1 MTASPRAR
9 LRIGGPLPSWLARTV
24 LLAYVLAAVFAGF
37 GHSPGRFV
45 TAAAS
50 ERAQFALPD
59 GTVPTLCGDPDSPG
73 KADRSL
79 CDACRLSAA
88 PGLPPIAGL
97 GFPPVRGAH
106 PAAPLPD
113 APSLPVRV
121 ASCRQR
127 GPPAGLGL
135 RSEAVPD
142 FGGPLPLAAACAPN
156 LSRDSDVARP

>member
-1 MTASPRAR
+1 MTASRRAP

-24 LLAYVLAAVFAGF
+24 LLAYALAATLAGF
-37 GHSPGRFV
+37 GHNPARFDIA
-45 TAAAS
+45 TAS

-73 KADRSL
+73 KSARTL

-121 ASCRQR
+121 ASYRQR
-127 GPPAGLGL
+127 GPPTGLGPP
-135 RSEAVPD
+135 SEAVPVVRGTLVA
-142 FGGPLPLAAACAPN
+142 GGRVRAA
-156 LSRDSDVARP
+156 LSRDTNVART

>member
-1 MTASPRAR
+1 MTASRRAR
-9 LRIGGPLPSWLARTV
+9 IRIGGPLPSWLARTV
-24 LLAYVLAAVFAGF
+24 LFAYVLAAALAGF
-37 GHSPGRFV
+37 GHSPARFD

-50 ERAQFALPD
+50 ERAAFVLPD
-59 GTVPTLCGDPDSPG
+59 GTVPTLCGDPAGPG

-135 RSEAVPD
+135 RSEAVPA
-142 FGGPLPLAAACAPN
+142 FGGPLSLAAACAPN